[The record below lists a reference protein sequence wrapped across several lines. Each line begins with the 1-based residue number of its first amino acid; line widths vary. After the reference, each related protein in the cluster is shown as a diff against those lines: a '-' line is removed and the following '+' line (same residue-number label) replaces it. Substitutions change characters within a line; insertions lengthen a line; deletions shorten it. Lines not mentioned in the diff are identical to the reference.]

1 MIHNVGRT
9 AGRVYQKLDAKGQM
23 SMSRLKKEV
32 GGNDTL
38 VTMAIG
44 WLAREGKVN
53 LTKERNVVKVTLDG
67 K

>member
-1 MIHNVGRT
+1 
-9 AGRVYQKLDAKGQM
+9 M